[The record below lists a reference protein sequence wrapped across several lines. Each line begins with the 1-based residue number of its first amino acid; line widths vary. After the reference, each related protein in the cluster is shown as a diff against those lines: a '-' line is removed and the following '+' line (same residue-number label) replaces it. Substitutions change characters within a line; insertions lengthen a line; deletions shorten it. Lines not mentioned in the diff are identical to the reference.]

1 MISIPLPLRRA
12 AFLTFAVALFT
23 ATHWPALKIA
33 GPVPRTDLWLHV
45 SAFAVWTVLFGFAEF
60 IGPWRD
66 RSTPLRLIACG
77 IVYAAMDELTQAIP
91 VLNRFATLDDYIA
104 NTVGVFLGATI
115 ITIAARAT
123 TDRTKAPTD
132 A

>member
-1 MISIPLPLRRA
+1 MPAVPLPFRRA
-12 AFLTFAVALFT
+12 AFLLFAVMLFT

-45 SAFAVWTVLFGFAEF
+45 SAFTTWTVLFGFAEF

-66 RSTPLRLIACG
+66 RTTPLRLIACG

-91 VLNRFATLDDYIA
+91 VLNRFATIEDYMA
-104 NTVGVFLGATI
+104 NVVGVFFGATI
-115 ITIAARAT
+115 VTIAART
-123 TDRTKAPTD
+123 TKAPAD